1 MFRSMSAIVLLGAAI
16 FALWRFGR
24 LSPWHAVLCTLFGF
38 FLASSSV
45 GAGGRAP
52 GRAAGRPPARGHPR
66 EPPPPNAGWSGNE

>member
-1 MFRSMSAIVLLGAAI
+1 MSAIVLLGAAI

-45 GAGGRAP
+45 APYIGATV
-52 GRAAGRPPARGHPR
+52 RAAARLLAGIHP
-66 EPPPPNAGWSGNE
+66 